1 MILLNVQQVHKSF
14 GVTTILDQINMTIS
28 EKDRVGLVGKN
39 GAGKSTLLK
48 IITGE
53 LLPDAG
59 TITLAKNRRID
70 YLAQDSGLNSE
81 RTIWDEMLTVF
92 HRLIDMEG
100 ELRQLESRMG
110 EPEYINDANK
120 YEKLM
125 DEYAG
130 LSHRFQEEGG
140 FSYQA
145 QIRSLLTG
153 LGFSEAVWQQSINSL
168 SGGQKTRLAMV
179 KLLLTKPDLLILD
192 EPTNYLDIATLTWLE
207 SYLVGYD
214 GAILVVSHDRYFL
227 DRIVTTIYEIEFQ
240 QIKRYTGNY
249 SSYQR
254 QKQEDLLQAEKQ
266 YQKQQVEI
274 KKLEEF
280 VQKNLVRASTTKR
293 AQSRRKVLE
302 KMDRLDRPNTENR
315 LKPLNFMIDKMT
327 GNDVLNVSDL
337 TIGYSDK
344 TISSHLSFRIERGDR
359 VALVGPNGVGK
370 STLLKTLLKEIPP
383 ISGLFSWGSQ
393 VQLGYYDQEQTGL
406 DENKRVIDII
416 WDAYPMM
423 PELEIRSLLGR
434 FLFSG
439 EEVEKPVSV
448 LSGGEKARLSL
459 AKLMLTRANV
469 LLLDEPTNHLDLYSK
484 EVLEQALLEYP
495 GTLLFISHDR
505 YFLNRISTMTL
516 ELSNHG
522 ITSYLGNYDYYLEKK
537 DELVDT
543 PTLTTAT
550 AQAKTINEVFTD
562 QSATPNF
569 QQMKEAKRNQ
579 RKLERELQDVENK
592 IATNEAEIA
601 QLELE
606 SANPEVYQDYEQTLA
621 ITTRIQQ
628 LKDELDQ
635 LLIDWEQ
642 LTTELEQE

>member
-1 MILLNVQQVHKSF
+1 MILLNVQQIHKSF

-53 LLPDAG
+53 LLPDSG
-59 TITLAKNRRID
+59 TITIAKNKRID

-81 RTIWDEMLTVF
+81 LSIWDEMLSVYKDIIAMENVLRRLEGQMGDPAF
-92 HRLIDMEG
+92 HH
-100 ELRQLESRMG
+100 
-110 EPEYINDANK
+110 DAPK

-125 DEYAG
+125 EEYAN
-130 LSHRFQEEGG
+130 LSHQFQDLGG

-153 LGFSEAVWQQSINSL
+153 LGFSEPMWQQSINSL

-207 SYLVGYD
+207 SYLSGYD

-240 QIKRYTGNY
+240 KSKRYTGNY
-249 SSYQR
+249 SNYQR
-254 QKQEDLLQAEKQ
+254 KKQEDLLQAEKE
-266 YQKQQVEI
+266 YLKQQTEI
-274 KKLEEF
+274 KKLEDF

-302 KMDRLDRPNTENR
+302 KMERLERPSTENH
-315 LKPLNFMIDKMT
+315 LKPLTFNIDKPT
-327 GNDVLNVSDL
+327 GNDVLNVSNL
-337 TIGYSDK
+337 TVGYDEQPIASG
-344 TISSHLSFRIERGDR
+344 LSLRVERGER
-359 VALVGPNGVGK
+359 IAIVGPNGVGK
-370 STLLKTLLKEIPP
+370 STLLKTLLKEITP
-383 ISGLFSWGSQ
+383 ISGQFHWGSQ
-393 VQLGYYDQEQTGL
+393 VELGYYDQEQTGL
-406 DENKRVIDII
+406 DESKRVIDQI
-416 WDAYPMM
+416 WDEYPMM
-423 PELEIRSLLGR
+423 PELEVRSLLGR

-439 EEVEKPVSV
+439 EEIEKPVSV
-448 LSGGEKARLSL
+448 LSGGERARLSL

-484 EVLEQALLEYP
+484 EVLEQALQQYP

-505 YFLNRISTMTL
+505 YFLNRISTRTV
-516 ELSNHG
+516 ELSTMG

-537 DELVDT
+537 AELLNAP
-543 PTLTTAT
+543 PTII
-550 AQAKTINEVFTD
+550 AKTVETEPTQ
-562 QSATPNF
+562 QSDAPSF
-569 QQMKEAKRNQ
+569 EQMKEAKRLI
-579 RKLERELQDVENK
+579 RKLERELQEVESK
-592 IATNEAEIA
+592 IAANEEEIA
-601 QLELE
+601 QLELD
-606 SANPEVYQDYEQTLA
+606 STQPEVYQDYERTLQ
-621 ITTRIQQ
+621 ITIRIEQ
-628 LKDELDQ
+628 LSAELDQ
-635 LLIDWEQ
+635 LMSTWEQ
-642 LTTELEQE
+642 LTTELEES

>member
-1 MILLNVQQVHKSF
+1 MILLNVQQIHKSF
-14 GVTTILDQINMTIS
+14 GVTTVLDQINLTIA

-53 LLPDAG
+53 ILPDSG

-70 YLAQDSGLNSE
+70 YLAQDSGLNSDQN
-81 RTIWDEMLTVF
+81 IWDEMLTVF
-92 HRLIDMEG
+92 RTIMEMEG
-100 ELRQLESRMG
+100 ELRKLETLMG
-110 EPEYINDANK
+110 EPELIHDTHK

-125 DEYAG
+125 EEYAG
-130 LSHRFQEEGG
+130 LSHRFQEQGG

-153 LGFSEAVWQQSINSL
+153 LGFPETVWQQPINSL

-227 DRIVTTIYEIEFQ
+227 DRIVTSIYEIEFQ
-240 QIKRYTGNY
+240 QIKRYAGNY
-249 SSYQR
+249 SAYQR
-254 QKQEDLLQAEKQ
+254 QKQADLLQAEKQ

-274 KKLEEF
+274 KKLEDF

-293 AQSRRKVLE
+293 AQSRRKTLE
-302 KMDRLDRPNTENR
+302 KMDRLERPNTEST
-315 LKPLNFMIDKMT
+315 LKPLNFTVDKMT

-337 TIGYSDK
+337 TIGYGDK
-344 TISSHLSFRIERGDR
+344 TISSHLSFRVERGER
-359 VALVGPNGVGK
+359 IALVGPNGVGK
-370 STLLKTLLKEIPP
+370 STLLKTLLKEIAPL
-383 ISGLFSWGSQ
+383 SGQYHWGSQ
-393 VQLGYYDQEQTGL
+393 VQVGYYDQEQTGL

-416 WDAYPMM
+416 WDAYPLM
-423 PELEIRSLLGR
+423 PELEVRSLLGR

-439 EEVEKPVSV
+439 EEVLKPVAV

-459 AKLMLTRANV
+459 AKLMMTRANV

-484 EVLEQALLEYP
+484 EVLEHALLEYP

-505 YFLNRISTMTL
+505 YFLNRISTLTL
-516 ELSNHG
+516 ELTNHG
-522 ITSYLGNYDYYLEKK
+522 ISSYLGNYDYYLEKK
-537 DELVDT
+537 EETIESPPTVTTTQELPID
-543 PTLTTAT
+543 PSIA
-550 AQAKTINEVFTD
+550 
-562 QSATPNF
+562 PNF
-569 QQMKEAKRNQ
+569 HQMKEAKRNQ
-579 RKLERELQDVENK
+579 RKLERELQDIESK
-592 IATNEAEIA
+592 IATNEEEIA
-601 QLELE
+601 HLELE
-606 SANPEVYQDYEQTLA
+606 STKPEVYQDYERA
-621 ITTRIQQ
+621 IAVTTRIQQ
-628 LKDELDQ
+628 LKEELDQ
-635 LLIDWEQ
+635 LLLAWEQ
-642 LTTELEQE
+642 LTMELEQV